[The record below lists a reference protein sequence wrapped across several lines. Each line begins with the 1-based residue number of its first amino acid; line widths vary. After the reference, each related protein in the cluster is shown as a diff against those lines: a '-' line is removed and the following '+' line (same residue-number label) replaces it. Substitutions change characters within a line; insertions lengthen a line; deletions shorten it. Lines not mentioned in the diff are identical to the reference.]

1 MLVVIMLL
9 AAIYGGQYKLADPAE
24 NNGLGLKKFTYNT
37 LI

>member
-1 MLVVIMLL
+1 MLAVVMLL

-24 NNGLGLKKFTYNT
+24 SNGLGHKRLTYNT